1 MKAATRSKMEA
12 MESTVTGRLKIS
24 QIGSRGIPGHR
35 GGVERVVEAV
45 APRLVA
51 LGHDVTVYCAATG
64 PNDPREYRGVRLKHV
79 RSPRSKHLDTLARS
93 LFATLQEMFS
103 SNQIVHY
110 HASGSAPLAILPRLT
125 GKKVIVTVHG
135 LDWQRRKWNIFG
147 RLFLQLGEWA
157 AMRLP
162 HRTVVVGPDLK
173 TALDDSY
180 GSDVILIPNGVE
192 DRTPRPANEI
202 LGQGLQPRQFV
213 LFLAR
218 LVPEKQCHTLIE
230 AWMGLADKRGMK
242 LAIAGPSWHSASY
255 AAELK
260 EMAKADSSVVFL
272 GEVSEAML
280 EELYSNC
287 TAYVLP
293 SEVEGMSL
301 SLLDAMAFGACV
313 VTSDIPPNAYV
324 VANAGLTFPV
334 GDAAALRD
342 CLQRVVSDAE
352 EAERLRQ
359 AAKARISSEFRWDR
373 VTEKWETLYRDLMAG
388 RRH

>member
-1 MKAATRSKMEA
+1 MKAAASSKMEA
-12 MESTVTGRLKIS
+12 MENTVTGRLRVS

-45 APRLVA
+45 APRLAA

-79 RSPRSKHLDTLARS
+79 RSPRSNHLDTLARS

-135 LDWQRRKWNIFG
+135 LDWQRRKWSIFA
-147 RLFLQLGEWA
+147 RWFLQLGEWA

-173 TALDDSY
+173 TALDDLY
-180 GSDVILIPNGVE
+180 NSDVILIPNGVE
-192 DRTPRPANEI
+192 DREQRPAQEI
-202 LGQGLQPRQFV
+202 LGHGLEPRKFM

-230 AWMGLADKRGMK
+230 AWMGLTDKGGMK
-242 LAIAGPSWHSASY
+242 LAIAGPSWHSQEYSDS
-255 AAELK
+255 LK
-260 EMAKADSSVVFL
+260 AMAKDDPSVVFL
-272 GEVSEAML
+272 GEVSETML

-324 VANAGLTFPV
+324 VADAGLTFPV
-334 GDAAALRD
+334 GNAAALRN
-342 CLQRVVSDAE
+342 CLQRIVSDPA
-352 EAERLRQ
+352 EAERFRH
-359 AAKARISSEFRWDR
+359 AAKARISAEFRWDR
-373 VTEKWETLYRDLMAG
+373 VTEKWESLYRDILSG
-388 RRH
+388 R